1 MPAKGIG
8 KNSGWVTEPMGK
20 LQELGEELR
29 GVFSGR
35 GARLLDSFLPPV
47 VFLILNSLANVNVAL
62 WGALGVSVIFAVY
75 RILQKENLTYALGGL
90 GGTLLAALFVK
101 LSGSGSGFFLPGF
114 FSGATTVILC
124 VVSVAFNRPLVAW
137 SSFLTRRWSLDWYW
151 HPRVLP
157 AYNEVTIFWAVA
169 FSARLTFEFWL
180 YQQDAVGALATVRI
194 LLGWPFIVALLIV
207 TYLYGLWRLGKL
219 QGPSVE
225 EFKAGKAP
233 PWEGQKRGF

>member
-1 MPAKGIG
+1 
-8 KNSGWVTEPMGK
+8 MGK

-47 VFLILNSLANVNVAL
+47 VFLLVNSLSNVNLAL
-62 WGALGVSVIFAVY
+62 WAALGISGVFAAY
-75 RILQKENLTYALGGL
+75 RIMQKENLTYALGGL

-101 LSGSGSGFFLPGF
+101 LSGSGAGFFLPGF
-114 FSGATTVILC
+114 FSGAATVILC

-137 SSFLTRRWSLDWYW
+137 SSYITRRWALNWYW
-151 HPRVLP
+151 HPQVLP
-157 AYNEVTIFWAVA
+157 AYNEVTILWAVA
-169 FSARLTFEFWL
+169 FAARLTFEFWL
-180 YQQDAVGALATVRI
+180 YQQDALGALGTVRI
-194 LLGWPFIVALLIV
+194 LLGWPFIVVLLIV
-207 TYLYGLWRLGKL
+207 SYIYGLWRLAKL
-219 QGPSVE
+219 QGPSVD

>member
-1 MPAKGIG
+1 
-8 KNSGWVTEPMGK
+8 MGK
-20 LQELGEELR
+20 LQELGEELS
-29 GVFSGR
+29 GVLSGK
-35 GARLLDSFLPPV
+35 GSRLIDSFLPPV
-47 VFLILNSLANVNVAL
+47 VFLIVNSIAGLGAAL
-62 WGALGVSVIFAVY
+62 WGALGVALAFAIY
-75 RILQKENLTYALGGL
+75 RLIRKENLTYALGGL
-90 GGTLLAALFVK
+90 GGTLVAAVFAGI
-101 LSGSGSGFFLPGF
+101 SGEGSGFFIPGF
-114 FSGATTVILC
+114 FSGAITIILC

-137 SSFLTRRWSLDWYW
+137 SSFIARRWPLEWYW

-157 AYNEVTIFWAVA
+157 AYNEVTIAWAVA

-180 YQQDAVGALATVRI
+180 YQQDAVGALGTVRI
-194 LLGWPFIVALLIV
+194 LLGWPFIVLLLIG